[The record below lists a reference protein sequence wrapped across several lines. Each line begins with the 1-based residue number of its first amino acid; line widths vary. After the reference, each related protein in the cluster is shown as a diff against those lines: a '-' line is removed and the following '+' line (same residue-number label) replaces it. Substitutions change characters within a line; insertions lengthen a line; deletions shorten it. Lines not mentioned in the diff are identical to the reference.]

1 MSYVILK
8 AGDNISRERCVL
20 SNNDKMCILICGAA
34 IAIGGAIIYEDY
46 RKRQN
51 LNKQISS
58 SNNIQQIPL
67 SSNNIQQ
74 IPSNL
79 NNIQQIPSNL
89 NNIQQIPSN
98 LNNIQQISSNLNNIQ
113 QIPSNLNETEQI
125 LNLNETQQ
133 ESTPSLNETEHIVI
147 PNLNE
152 TQQESTP
159 SLNETEHIVI
169 PNLNETQQGL
179 LYEISSY
186 EDGITPFVN
195 VECLKEV
202 YTKDE
207 KAVKEFILSINKK
220 TTEDNRIQEY
230 VRIFKDFTH
239 PSWSSFKELVNY
251 YIMED
256 NCEKMYK
263 AIDQISILRKNI
275 YEDIFTKLL
284 GHQQTLDKYKKPIDS
299 QVEIIKGIL
308 SNTSINKFITLQEL
322 SKENFT
328 LFIIILGYWCNN
340 YTMSEI
346 SRFRGDSKAGKYFI
360 LKDVLKDVL

>member
-74 IPSNL
+74 IPLSSNNIQQIPSNL

-125 LNLNETQQ
+125 L
-133 ESTPSLNETEHIVI
+133 
-147 PNLNE
+147 NLNE